1 MATSSQSTPN
11 VHAMK
16 MNHYYL
22 SYSHLP
28 LLGIDVSKATFDAHL
43 LLAQERSASHS
54 FPNSPKGFAELQA
67 WLDEFQAHSTYA
79 GLEATGP
86 YGHALLVFLHDQGH
100 TACLLNARHV
110 KDHARSQGR
119 RVKTDRVDAAII
131 ASYLRSAGPA
141 PWQPPAPEFT
151 ELQALVRRRVQL
163 LDSLQGERNRLQQL
177 PAQIVQDSIQAHVN
191 YLTAEV
197 KRLDKA
203 IAKHVLQH
211 ASLQRADAL
220 LRSIPTIGRLVSA
233 TLLGEVPGLCSFS
246 RARDAAAFCG
256 VTPTPEHSGTSV
268 HHRGSLSKEGS
279 ALLRRMLYMAAI
291 NVVRRPSC
299 ALHKVYKAMVD
310 RGMNKAC
317 ALGALMHKLVRL
329 AYGVLKHQTPFAP
342 NLAKL

>member
-110 KDHARSQGR
+110 KDHARSQ
-119 RVKTDRVDAAII
+119 AAGSRLTGSMPPSLP
-131 ASYLRSAGPA
+131 ATCAPRDPLPGSLQLRSSRSCKPWCVAGC
-141 PWQPPAPEFT
+141 
-151 ELQALVRRRVQL
+151 
-163 LDSLQGERNRLQQL
+163 N
-177 PAQIVQDSIQAHVN
+177 
-191 YLTAEV
+191 
-197 KRLDKA
+197 
-203 IAKHVLQH
+203 
-211 ASLQRADAL
+211 
-220 LRSIPTIGRLVSA
+220 
-233 TLLGEVPGLCSFS
+233 CSTPS
-246 RARDAAAFCG
+246 RANATASSNCPPRSCR
-256 VTPTPEHSGTSV
+256 TPS
-268 HHRGSLSKEGS
+268 
-279 ALLRRMLYMAAI
+279 
-291 NVVRRPSC
+291 RP
-299 ALHKVYKAMVD
+299 
-310 RGMNKAC
+310 
-317 ALGALMHKLVRL
+317 
-329 AYGVLKHQTPFAP
+329 T
-342 NLAKL
+342 